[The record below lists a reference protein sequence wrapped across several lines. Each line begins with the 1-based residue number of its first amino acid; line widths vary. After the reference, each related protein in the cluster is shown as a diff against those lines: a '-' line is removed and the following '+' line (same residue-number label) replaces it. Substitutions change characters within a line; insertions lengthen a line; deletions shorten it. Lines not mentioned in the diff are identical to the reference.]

1 MKLSKKFV
9 LRRVAGADM
18 VLPLAQAAVS
28 FDAMLKLNETGVLL
42 WNALKDEVELDD
54 LVCALRAEYDVS
66 EEQARKDIQE
76 FLDKLANA
84 GCLEN

>member
-1 MKLSKKFV
+1 MKLSKNFV

-18 VLPLAQAAVS
+18 VLPLAQATVS

-54 LVCALRAEYDVS
+54 LVRALRAEYDVS

>member
-1 MKLSKKFV
+1 
-9 LRRVAGADM
+9 
-18 VLPLAQAAVS
+18 
-28 FDAMLKLNETGVLL
+28 MLKLNETGVLL

-54 LVCALRAEYDVS
+54 LVRALRAEYDVS